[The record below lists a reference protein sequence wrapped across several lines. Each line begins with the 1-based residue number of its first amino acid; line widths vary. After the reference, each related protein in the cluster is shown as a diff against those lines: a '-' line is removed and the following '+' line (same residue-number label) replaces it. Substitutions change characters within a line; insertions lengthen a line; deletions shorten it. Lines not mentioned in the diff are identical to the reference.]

1 MASELQL
8 IDNLSPIKYLK
19 KQNFQSHHQ
28 LYLVWSPVLGP
39 VDPGPVL
46 GDDHDQEVAV
56 LAVRGKHRPLLADL
70 APVAARAGLGEGGE
84 VDAVGVT
91 AAPLKIYLV

>member
-1 MASELQL
+1 MDNGPVPDTISLSLPVLQL
-8 IDNLSPIKYLK
+8 A
-19 KQNFQSHHQ
+19 
-28 LYLVWSPVLGP
+28 GEG
-39 VDPGPVL
+39 GPVL

-91 AAPLKIYLV
+91 AAPLKIYLVLR

>member
-1 MASELQL
+1 MDNGPVPDTISLSLPVLQL
-8 IDNLSPIKYLK
+8 AGEG
-19 KQNFQSHHQ
+19 
-28 LYLVWSPVLGP
+28 W
-39 VDPGPVL
+39 PVL

-91 AAPLKIYLV
+91 AAPLKIYLVLR

>member
-1 MASELQL
+1 MKMKIEGIFWIMDLSPTQYLSLSLLPVLQL
-8 IDNLSPIKYLK
+8 A
-19 KQNFQSHHQ
+19 
-28 LYLVWSPVLGP
+28 GEG
-39 VDPGPVL
+39 GPVL

-70 APVAARAGLGEGGE
+70 APVAARAGLGERGE

-91 AAPLKIYLV
+91 AAPLKIYLVLR

>member
-1 MASELQL
+1 M
-8 IDNLSPIKYLK
+8 DNGPVPDTISLSL
-19 KQNFQSHHQ
+19 
-28 LYLVWSPVLGP
+28 PVLQFAGES
-39 VDPGPVL
+39 GPVL
-46 GDDHDQEVAV
+46 GDDHDQEVAI